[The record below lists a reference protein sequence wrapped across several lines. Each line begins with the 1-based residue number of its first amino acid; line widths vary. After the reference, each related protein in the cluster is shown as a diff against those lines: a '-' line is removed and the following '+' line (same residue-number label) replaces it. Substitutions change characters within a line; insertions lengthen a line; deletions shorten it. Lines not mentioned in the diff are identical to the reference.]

1 MFHEGTAILKRSKT
15 MDFFSTLG
23 TSLGLNS
30 ISRILAAIIIFLICY
45 IAIRVIMRVVDK
57 LFAKSA
63 KLDST
68 VRGFIRTA
76 INIALWALAIVVVA
90 GALGIN
96 TASLVAVVSIAG
108 LALSLAV
115 QGLMGNIFSG
125 LTLLLTRPFEIGQYC
140 EVGAQA
146 GVIKKI
152 DLFYTTLETL
162 DNRIISIPNS
172 DVTGSTVVNYNA
184 NDLRRVDMTYS
195 ASYDCATEDVKAA
208 LLKAISMTDKVVDDH
223 PPFVAISNYGANYVE
238 YACRAWC
245 KSADYWDV
253 YFGLNENVRKAYAE
267 NGIKL
272 SFAHVNVHMM
282 DK

>member
-1 MFHEGTAILKRSKT
+1 
-15 MDFFSTLG
+15 MDFFEQLGST
-23 TSLGLNS
+23 LGLNS
-30 ISRILAAIIIFLICY
+30 ITRILAAIIIFLICY
-45 IAIRVIMRVVDK
+45 IAIRIVMKIVDK

-68 VRGFIRTA
+68 VSGFIRTA
-76 INIALWALAIVVVA
+76 INIALWALAIVIVA
-90 GALGIN
+90 GALGIP

-115 QGLMGNIFSG
+115 QGIMGNVFSG
-125 LTLLLTRPFEIGQYC
+125 LTLLLTRPFEVGQYC
-140 EVGAQA
+140 EVGANA
-146 GVIKKI
+146 GYIKKI
-152 DLFYTTLETL
+152 DLFYTTLITL

-172 DVTGSTVVNYNA
+172 DVTASTVVNYNA
-184 NDLRRVDMTYS
+184 NTLRRVDMTYS

-208 LLKAISMTDKVVDDH
+208 LYKAIAMTDKVVSDEA
-223 PPFVAISNYGANYVE
+223 PFVAISGYGPNFME
-238 YACRAWC
+238 YTCRAWC
-245 KSADYWDV
+245 KSEDYWDV